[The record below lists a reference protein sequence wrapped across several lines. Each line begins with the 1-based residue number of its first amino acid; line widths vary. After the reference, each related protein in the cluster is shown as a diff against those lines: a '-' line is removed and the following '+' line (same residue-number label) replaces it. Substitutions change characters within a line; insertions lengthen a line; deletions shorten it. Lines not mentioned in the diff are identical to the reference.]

1 MKLVQEK
8 GREEIESDGE
18 KKKEEDG
25 GMMWRERQR
34 DRDGQRESKGIFRVE
49 MEGERQL
56 RGNER
61 RLEGMN
67 MKGRRGN
74 C

>member
-1 MKLVQEK
+1 M
-8 GREEIESDGE
+8 GRESPKGFSE
-18 KKKEEDG
+18 
-25 GMMWRERQR
+25 WRWR
-34 DRDGQRESKGIFRVE
+34 
-49 MEGERQL
+49 L
-56 RGNER
+56 RGSSEGMKG